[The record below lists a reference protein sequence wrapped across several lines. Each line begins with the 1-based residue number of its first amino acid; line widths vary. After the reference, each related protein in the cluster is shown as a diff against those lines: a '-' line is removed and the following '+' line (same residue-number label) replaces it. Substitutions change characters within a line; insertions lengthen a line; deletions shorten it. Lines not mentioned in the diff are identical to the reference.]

1 MSVTSGYMGSLI
13 LGYFFPS
20 QNFKHMKIGMNMLL
34 WTNHVT
40 EEHYPIIDQ
49 IKQTGYD
56 GIELFLGEG
65 NLSHYSKLGT
75 HFSDIDMGVTA
86 VASLAPEEN
95 IASPDLK
102 TRTTGLD
109 KLKWSIDMSAAA
121 NVEVMC
127 GPFHSSFAYFTRQ
140 PPTLDERKWSI
151 EMLQKAAE
159 YAAQSNIILAPE
171 ALNRFECYLYNTMA
185 DLKTMV
191 EQVNHPNLGAMFD
204 THHANIEEKS
214 QAEALKTIAPYLKH
228 VHISENDRGT
238 PGSGQVQWN
247 TVFSTLKEIN
257 YDGWLTIEAFSTII
271 PEFANAINVWRDYSP
286 SKEIYTKGFHFIK
299 EGMTNVI

>member
-1 MSVTSGYMGSLI
+1 
-13 LGYFFPS
+13 
-20 QNFKHMKIGMNMLL
+20 MKIGMNLLL

-40 EEHYPIIDQ
+40 EEHFTIVDTL
-49 IKQTGYD
+49 KKTGYD

-65 NLSHYSKLGT
+65 DVSHYSKLGN
-75 HFSDIDMGVTA
+75 HFSNIKMGVTA

-102 TRTTGLD
+102 IREAGLD
-109 KLKWSIDMSAAA
+109 KLKWSIDVGAAA
-121 NVEVMC
+121 NVEVIC

-140 PPTLDERKWSI
+140 PPTLEERQWSV

-159 YAAQSNIILAPE
+159 YAATANIILAPE

-185 DLKTMV
+185 DLRTLA
-191 EQVNHPNLGAMFD
+191 EQVNHPSLGAMYD

-214 QAEALKTIAPYLKH
+214 QAAAIKTIAPYLKH

-238 PGSGQVQWN
+238 PGSGQVHWSD
-247 TVFSTLKEIN
+247 VFSTLQEIN

-286 SKEIYTKGFHFIK
+286 AEEIFTKGLAFIK
-299 EGMTNVI
+299 DGMGK

>member
-1 MSVTSGYMGSLI
+1 
-13 LGYFFPS
+13 
-20 QNFKHMKIGMNMLL
+20 MLL

-40 EEHYPIIDQ
+40 DEHFGIVDNL
-49 IKQTGYD
+49 KKTGYD

-65 NLSHYSKLGT
+65 DTAHYSKLGN
-75 HFSDIDMGVTA
+75 HFSNIGMGVTA

-95 IASPDLK
+95 IADPSSK
-102 TRTTGLD
+102 TRAAGLD

-121 NVEVMC
+121 GVEVMC
-127 GPFHSSFAYFTRQ
+127 GPYHSSFAHFTRQ
-140 PPTLDERKWSI
+140 PPTELERQWSI

-159 YAAQSNIILAPE
+159 YAQDSNVILAPE

-185 DLKTMV
+185 DLKKMV
-191 EQVNHPNLGAMFD
+191 EKVNHPNLGAMYD

-214 QAEALKTIAPYLKH
+214 QAEALKCIAPYLRH
-228 VHISENDRGT
+228 IHISENDRGT
-238 PGSGQVQWN
+238 PGSGQINWSE
-247 TVFSTLKEIN
+247 VFLTLKEIK

-286 SKEIYTKGFHFIK
+286 SKEIYIKGMEFIK
-299 EGMTNVI
+299 ESLK

>member
-1 MSVTSGYMGSLI
+1 
-13 LGYFFPS
+13 
-20 QNFKHMKIGMNMLL
+20 MKIGMNLLL

-40 EEHYPIIDQ
+40 EEHFNIVDTL
-49 IKQTGYD
+49 KKTGYD

-65 NLSHYSKLGT
+65 DVSHYSKLGN
-75 HFSDIDMGVTA
+75 HFSNIEMGVTA

-102 TRTTGLD
+102 IREAGLD
-109 KLKWSIDMSAAA
+109 KLKWSIDVGAAA
-121 NVEVMC
+121 NVEVIC

-140 PPTLDERKWSI
+140 PPTLEERQWSV

-159 YAAQSNIILAPE
+159 YAATANIILAPE
-171 ALNRFECYLYNTMA
+171 AVNRFECYLYNTMA
-185 DLKTMV
+185 DLRTMA
-191 EQVNHPNLGAMFD
+191 EKVNHPNLGAMFD

-214 QAEALKTIAPYLKH
+214 QAEAIRTIAPYLKH

-238 PGSGQVQWN
+238 PGRGQVQWN
-247 TVFSTLKEIN
+247 DAFSALKEIN

-286 SKEIYTKGFHFIK
+286 AEEIYTEGLQFIK
-299 EGMTNVI
+299 DGMGK